1 MADDRSAE
9 VPLLRIT
16 LEAHQELMI
25 MKMRYIFIRLFLPL
39 YKFLD
44 CFPISVKNGIGILI
58 EIEGNLHSAF
68 FGRQIDPLALEFK
81 AAMSHYVNV
90 GNQT

>member
-1 MADDRSAE
+1 
-9 VPLLRIT
+9 
-16 LEAHQELMI
+16 
-25 MKMRYIFIRLFLPL
+25 MRYIFIRLFLPL

-68 FGRQIDPLALEFK
+68 FGRQIIFTTLILLIHEQFSILQNYLVLELA
-81 AAMSHYVNV
+81 
-90 GNQT
+90 